1 MESLKIVVTGA
12 SGFVGSNVARHL
24 SKDNEVVGLTR
35 SVGNW
40 RTEGINVEYLDICDR
55 GKTID
60 MLKKLKPDV
69 LIHCAVYGG
78 YHFEKDTEKV
88 IKTNILGTLNLLDA
102 SENTSLFINTG
113 SSSEYGLKQKPMK
126 ETDTLE
132 PSTDYAMSKALVS
145 NLLHLRKS
153 MSKAVTL
160 RLFSVYGYYE
170 EKHRLIPTLLYS
182 LIKGERAKL
191 SNPENVR
198 DFVFVEDVSR
208 AYEKVI
214 KNSDNIN
221 SGEIFNVGSGVQSK
235 ISEVVR
241 MLDVDV
247 VWDNEDR
254 EPEKKRV
261 WQADI
266 EKIKKE
272 IGWIPETAL
281 KEGLEKTKKWM
292 EENIALYEGPKNEK
306 HR

>member
-1 MESLKIVVTGA
+1 MESLKIVITGA
-12 SGFVGSNVARHL
+12 SGFVGSNIARHL
-24 SKDNEVVGLTR
+24 GKDNEVIGLTR
-35 SVGNW
+35 SAGGW
-40 RTEGINVEYLDICDR
+40 RTKGIKVEHLDICDR
-55 GKTID
+55 IKTID
-60 MLKKLKPDV
+60 LLRKLRPDV

-113 SSSEYGLKQKPMK
+113 SSSEYGIKQKPMK
-126 ETDTLE
+126 ESDTLE
-132 PSTDYAMSKALVS
+132 PNTDYAMSKALVS
-145 NLLHLRKS
+145 NLLHAGKYAN
-153 MSKAVTL
+153 KVTTL

-170 EKHRLIPTLLYS
+170 EKHRLIPTLLCS
-182 LIKGERAKL
+182 LINRERAKL

-214 KNSDNIN
+214 KESDKIN

-235 ISEVVR
+235 ISEVVE
-241 MLDVDV
+241 MLGIDAI
-247 VWDNEDR
+247 WNNEER

-266 EKIKKE
+266 TKIKNE
-272 IGWIPETAL
+272 IGWMPETTL
-281 KEGLEKTKKWM
+281 KEGLEKTKEWM
-292 EENIALYEGPKNEK
+292 EENMALYEVPENEK
-306 HR
+306 H